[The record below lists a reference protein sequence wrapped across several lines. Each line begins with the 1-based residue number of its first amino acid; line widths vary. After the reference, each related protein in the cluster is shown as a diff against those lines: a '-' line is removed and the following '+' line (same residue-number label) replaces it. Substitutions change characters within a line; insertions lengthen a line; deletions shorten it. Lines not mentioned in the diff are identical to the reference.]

1 MLTHSRMFSQQWV
14 QRDLPGNAEWPP
26 LQDDQSRSGI
36 GKPRPKAVGIAK
48 QYLPQNTMLD
58 EGQIE
63 RKTLAF
69 DVVSSE
75 FSSNHSIEH
84 LAFEGVSSVGK
95 SDLATE
101 AVTGCDWASS
111 FKASDDA
118 GLSMGDTSDWQFLC
132 RK

>member
-1 MLTHSRMFSQQWV
+1 
-14 QRDLPGNAEWPP
+14 

-58 EGQIE
+58 EGQI
-63 RKTLAF
+63 

-75 FSSNHSIEH
+75 FSSNHSIE
-84 LAFEGVSSVGK
+84 LEGVSSVGK